1 MPSPR
6 LGVRLA
12 GKWRARAAMMAL
24 GVLGW
29 RLCRENL
36 VYLSICP
43 AVPLALG
50 QPGTFFCTCFT
61 SGSPQELGKMDQKV
75 RRSSPCA
82 NSAQGWGRGGASIT
96 QNPADTGHGPEKCG
110 FSFLVE
116 DSVHCC
122 VFSCDCPVFPT
133 PFSWVGA
140 EAPFCSTDL
149 CVWFYANTNLFGLL

>member
-1 MPSPR
+1 
-6 LGVRLA
+6 
-12 GKWRARAAMMAL
+12 
-24 GVLGW
+24 
-29 RLCRENL
+29 
-36 VYLSICP
+36 
-43 AVPLALG
+43 
-50 QPGTFFCTCFT
+50 
-61 SGSPQELGKMDQKV
+61 MDQKV